1 MQESR
6 YSCSK
11 CFYAP
16 AAIPVSL
23 PGISIQWLTNRVKKL
38 SGLLLIEKVLLLNKL
53 FCSKKLIEERLD
65 SAEDIN
71 KKAHP

>member
-23 PGISIQWLTNRVKKL
+23 TGISIQPFTNAVKKFVRATPHRK
-38 SGLLLIEKVLLLNKL
+38 SFTINKL